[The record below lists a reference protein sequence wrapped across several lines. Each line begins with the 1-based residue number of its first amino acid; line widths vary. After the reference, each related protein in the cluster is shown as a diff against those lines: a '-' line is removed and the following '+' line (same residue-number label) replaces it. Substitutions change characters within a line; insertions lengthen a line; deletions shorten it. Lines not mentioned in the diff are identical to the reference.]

1 MWKNGPLCW
10 VARRALPSIFC
21 DHLCG
26 RDPEGEGTCGHG
38 EPSRF
43 AIHPKLTR
51 HCKAMENKKETEEI
65 VTPSVSLP
73 GTVCRPEATI
83 YGRFGGRCA
92 SNVDKETS
100 APECQ
105 DPSASPRTA
114 SGPGMLLVSKQ
125 VQLLGRHRW
134 QDRVS
139 PVASLDP
146 GELHL
151 SSQGDFHETFTS
163 RSRAGVR
170 EASCTVCVTGK
181 NTSDSMLDVRL
192 YYCFCSKESLN
203 GCRL

>member
-1 MWKNGPLCW
+1 MEGSVEGVLQTWT
-10 VARRALPSIFC
+10 RRRL
-21 DHLCG
+21 
-26 RDPEGEGTCGHG
+26 R
-38 EPSRF
+38 
-43 AIHPKLTR
+43 
-51 HCKAMENKKETEEI
+51 
-65 VTPSVSLP
+65 
-73 GTVCRPEATI
+73 
-83 YGRFGGRCA
+83 
-92 SNVDKETS
+92 
-100 APECQ
+100 
-105 DPSASPRTA
+105 PSARTPVPPPPTA

-125 VQLLGRHRW
+125 VQLRGRHQAEKHRE
-134 QDRVS
+134 QHRVS

-181 NTSDSMLDVRL
+181 NTSDSILDVRL